1 MTGDTRRLAGKRFFD
16 PLSVRAHELLNS
28 VYRRSV
34 GSANDNLTQGRYLKC
49 KSFSRRADQSI
60 GVVHASA
67 LIIIVLALRA
77 LGIVE
82 VVNGTAR
89 RAGSLR
95 EVIPLRL
102 VGGKELQPLAGRAPI
117 DIHLKS
123 TSNKIGKISQ
133 KPAGFAKLKLFF

>member
-1 MTGDTRRLAGKRFFD
+1 
-16 PLSVRAHELLNS
+16 
-28 VYRRSV
+28 
-34 GSANDNLTQGRYLKC
+34 
-49 KSFSRRADQSI
+49 
-60 GVVHASA
+60 

-123 TSNKIGKISQ
+123 TCNKIGKIPQ